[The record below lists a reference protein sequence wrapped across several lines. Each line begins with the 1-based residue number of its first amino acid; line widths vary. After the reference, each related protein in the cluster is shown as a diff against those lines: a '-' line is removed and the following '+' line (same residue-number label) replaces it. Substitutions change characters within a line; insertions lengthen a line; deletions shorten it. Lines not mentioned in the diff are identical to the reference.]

1 MTTFGVLAGLAGLE
15 HGIGEVLQGNRAPT
29 SIMIES
35 WPESALM
42 RTLGGEP
49 AMTIVPNLLVTGVL
63 AILVALAL
71 LMWTVTF
78 VARKQGGLILILLSV
93 FLLLVGGGFGP
104 PLLGT
109 ITGLVATR
117 INASF
122 TWWRAHLSINTRR
135 VLARIWP
142 WSYALCLAAWLAVL
156 PGVPIIAYFFPLV
169 EPGVIYPA
177 SERVADQP

>member
-1 MTTFGVLAGLAGLE
+1 MKNATRIVVTTFGVLAGLAGLE

-29 SIMIES
+29 GIMIES
-35 WPESALM
+35 WPESTLM

-78 VARKQGGLILILLSV
+78 VARKQGGLILIFLSV

-122 TWWRAHLSINTRR
+122 TWWRAHFSINTRR

-156 PGVPIIAYFFPLV
+156 PGVPIMAYFFPLL
-169 EPGVIYPA
+169 
-177 SERVADQP
+177 